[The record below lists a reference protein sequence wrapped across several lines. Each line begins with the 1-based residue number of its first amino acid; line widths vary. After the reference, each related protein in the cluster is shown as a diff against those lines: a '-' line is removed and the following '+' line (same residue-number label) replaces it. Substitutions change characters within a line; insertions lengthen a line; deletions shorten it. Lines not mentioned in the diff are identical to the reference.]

1 MKKLAVLMTPLLLGA
16 NVQFWA
22 TGVSLQKGWQPD
34 LPQAGNY
41 CWAHVVASV
50 VGWWQ
55 ETSVGL
61 PQSNAPKEREKLLE
75 IFRASEPNTNGKHL
89 HLALG
94 WFFDNYY
101 PTLDFNA
108 IHRRIDLVTNRD
120 YKVESA
126 AYYDIFSKGYAVGIT
141 EYGHALTGWGAE
153 FKDANDPTSIQRIWI
168 TDSSYNSIKESI
180 EEYTANYE
188 IYSKMC
194 KENPTYCN
202 PDFYLGFQRFE
213 SNAEGTG
220 SSGLSIGTYFLDY
233 LIPYNNT
240 TTSTNTTLSPE
251 PETPQPEPENPR
263 PETPQPKPEKPK
275 PNPEPETPNPN
286 PQPEPE
292 PEPNPKPKPQPE
304 TPKPETPQPKPEP
317 QPEPNP
323 EPEQPEPNP
332 EPENPKPETPTPNPE
347 QPKPNPEPET
357 PTPEQKPETPKP
369 NPEPEK
375 EPVLEVIG
383 TPIIN
388 KNGELLIFVGISQ
401 PNQNTRPQLV
411 KFDLSALLATASKE
425 GVTLSLPNTQN
436 VTNLPQNR
444 TVETLTSTYAL
455 NFANAATGVSLT
467 TKKTGVSSRQ
477 KVIFESALAG
487 AQNLATSQEALSG
500 VLGSLSESSQVAA
513 SVQGFKLKTLTGSWV
528 QSSGSTLSAAF
539 GAAGAQGALFG
550 LFFEAGSADYKT
562 HNEFASGVISGEGS
576 SEFVGGGGF
585 VKLDKEAFGFTAAVH
600 AGKVTST
607 YQAGGFGNIAS
618 IDALDLNRA
627 YYGVLAAAEFS
638 LTRSTQALLRA
649 SYTHIAK
656 VKVSQQTYDL
666 NLDAVLLLNA
676 GVGVRANAQLGERFK
691 ASTALFYDYEF
702 DGVSDGHNAREGYT
716 ASEHFA
722 TPSLK
727 GGTLS
732 AQFSLDYTAS
742 QETKRGFYAS
752 LKLLA
757 KHGRNRG
764 FSGGLDAGY
773 LF

>member
-89 HLALG
+89 HEALG
-94 WFFDNYY
+94 WFFENYY

-108 IHRRIDLVTNRD
+108 IHRRIDLATNRD

-188 IYSKMC
+188 IYSKIC
-194 KENPTYCN
+194 KETGQFCN
-202 PDFYLGFQRFE
+202 PEQYWIGFQRFE
-213 SNAEGTG
+213 NNAEGTG

-240 TTSTNTTLSPE
+240 TTSTNTTLPPE
-251 PETPQPEPENPR
+251 PETPKPEPENPR
-263 PETPQPKPEKPK
+263 PETPQPEPEKPK

-304 TPKPETPQPKPEP
+304 NPKPETPQPKPEP

-323 EPEQPEPNP
+323 EPE
-332 EPENPKPETPTPNPE
+332 NPKPETPT
-347 QPKPNPEPET
+347 
-357 PTPEQKPETPKP
+357 P

-388 KNGELLIFVGISQ
+388 KNGDLLIFVGISQ
-401 PNQNTRPQLV
+401 PNQNTRPQLI

-436 VTNLPQNR
+436 VTTLPQNR

-467 TKKTGVSSRQ
+467 TKK
-477 KVIFESALAG
+477 LA
-487 AQNLATSQEALSG
+487 
-500 VLGSLSESSQVAA
+500 
-513 SVQGFKLKTLTGSWV
+513 
-528 QSSGSTLSAAF
+528 
-539 GAAGAQGALFG
+539 
-550 LFFEAGSADYKT
+550 
-562 HNEFASGVISGEGS
+562 
-576 SEFVGGGGF
+576 
-585 VKLDKEAFGFTAAVH
+585 
-600 AGKVTST
+600 
-607 YQAGGFGNIAS
+607 
-618 IDALDLNRA
+618 
-627 YYGVLAAAEFS
+627 LAAAKRSFS
-638 LTRSTQALLRA
+638 
-649 SYTHIAK
+649 
-656 VKVSQQTYDL
+656 SQ
-666 NLDAVLLLNA
+666 
-676 GVGVRANAQLGERFK
+676 
-691 ASTALFYDYEF
+691 
-702 DGVSDGHNAREGYT
+702 
-716 ASEHFA
+716 
-722 TPSLK
+722 P
-727 GGTLS
+727 
-732 AQFSLDYTAS
+732 
-742 QETKRGFYAS
+742 
-752 LKLLA
+752 
-757 KHGRNRG
+757 
-764 FSGGLDAGY
+764 
-773 LF
+773 

>member
-89 HLALG
+89 HEALG
-94 WFFDNYY
+94 WFFENYY

-108 IHRRIDLVTNRD
+108 IHRRIDLATNRD

-188 IYSKMC
+188 IYSKIC
-194 KENPTYCN
+194 KETGQFCN
-202 PDFYLGFQRFE
+202 PEQYWIGFQRFE
-213 SNAEGTG
+213 NNAEGTG

-240 TTSTNTTLSPE
+240 TTSTNTTLP
-251 PETPQPEPENPR
+251 
-263 PETPQPKPEKPK
+263 
-275 PNPEPETPNPN
+275 PEPETPNP
-286 PQPEPE
+286 EI
-292 PEPNPKPKPQPE
+292 
-304 TPKPETPQPKPEP
+304 P

-323 EPEQPEPNP
+323 EPQPEPEQPNP
-332 EPENPKPETPTPNPE
+332 QPENPKPEIPQPEPKPEPEIPQPEPQPEPKPEPKPEPENPTLPTPEKPEPKPEQPENPKPETPT
-347 QPKPNPEPET
+347 
-357 PTPEQKPETPKP
+357 P

-388 KNGELLIFVGISQ
+388 KNGDLLIFVGISQ
-401 PNQNTRPQLV
+401 PNQNTRPQLI

-444 TVETLTSTYAL
+444 TVETLTGTYAL

-487 AQNLATSQEALSG
+487 AQNLATSQEALSSI
-500 VLGSLSESSQVAA
+500 LGSLSESSQVAA

-539 GAAGAQGALFG
+539 GAAGTKETLFG

-562 HNEFASGVISGEGS
+562 HNEFTSGVVSGEGS

-585 VKLDKEAFGFTAAVH
+585 VKLDKEAFGFTAAVR

-656 VKVSQQTYDL
+656 VKVSQQTHGL
-666 NLDAVLLLNA
+666 NLDAVSLLNA

-757 KHGRNRG
+757 KQGRNRG